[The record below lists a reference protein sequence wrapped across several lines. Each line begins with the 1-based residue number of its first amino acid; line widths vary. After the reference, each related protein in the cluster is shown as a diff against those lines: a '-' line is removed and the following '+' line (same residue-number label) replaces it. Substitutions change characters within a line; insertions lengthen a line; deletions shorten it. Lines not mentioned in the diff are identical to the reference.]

1 MYTDDPLRDFER
13 WDAERERRLAQ
24 LPTCADCGEH
34 IQDETAYYINGEWIC
49 KDCMD
54 SYLREVTYE

>member
-1 MYTDDPLRDFER
+1 MYTDDPLRDFVR
-13 WDAERERRLAQ
+13 WDAEQERRLQ
-24 LPTCADCGEH
+24 MLPECADCGEH
-34 IQDETAYYINGEWIC
+34 IQEETAYYINGEWIC

>member
-34 IQDETAYYINGEWIC
+34 IQEETAYYINGDWIC
-49 KDCMD
+49 RNCID
-54 SYLREVTYE
+54 SYLRDVWPE